1 MFTIKITIEN
11 LLRFHEHFDNKTISM
26 KNFPLDFE
34 KIRSTHISCGFFTQM
49 WKDFTWKRKDR
60 ANFLCHLESCHV
72 ASECPVRSR
81 SPRLKNV
88 IGVAQMDPGFVQV
101 LKNHESP

>member
-1 MFTIKITIEN
+1 MFTITIEN
-11 LLRFHEHFDNKTISM
+11 LLPFQEHFDNKTISM

-34 KIRSTHISCGFFTQM
+34 KVQSTHISCGFFAQM

-72 ASECPVRSR
+72 ASECLVRSR
-81 SPRLKNV
+81 SPCLKNV
-88 IGVAQMDPGFVQV
+88 IGIAQMDPGFIQV